1 MPVSSRYV
9 LQQGPMLATLGKTA
23 AWAFAQ
29 RIRPKRPN
37 TPPVTPSPEVRR
49 SFAPPPSEL
58 LDAYVLHLGGDPKA
72 YRGVVPPHF
81 FPHWAIPVAAE
92 TIAGT
97 SYPILRIVNAGCRMQ
112 VNAPLPRGERLEVSA
127 QLTDVD
133 DDGTRALLT
142 QRVVTGTASQP
153 EALITEIHTLVPL
166 VKDKAARSPAG
177 SEPGVPRKEKPRVP
191 EGAREIAFG
200 HIQADAGLSF
210 AKLTGDFNP
219 IHWIRP
225 YAKAA
230 GFRSVIL
237 HGFATFARTVEALN
251 RGVFGGDIHK
261 LRLLEA
267 RFTRPLV
274 LPHDVGFYIDG
285 NQVFVG
291 DAPLGPAYLMGHF
304 ETAGDA

>member
-23 AWAFAQ
+23 ALAFAQ
-29 RIRPKRPN
+29 RIAPKRAGS
-37 TPPVTPSPEVRR
+37 PPVTPTPEVSR
-49 SFAPPPSEL
+49 SFAPPAPEL
-58 LDAYVLHLGGDPKA
+58 LDAYVSHLGGDPKA
-72 YRGVVPPHF
+72 YRGILPPHL
-81 FPHWAIPVAAE
+81 FPHWVMPVASE
-92 TIAGT
+92 TLSGLP
-97 SYPILRIVNAGCRMQ
+97 YPILRVVNAGCLMQ
-112 VNAPLPRGERLEVSA
+112 VNTPLPRGERLEVRA
-127 QLTDVD
+127 QLVNID
-133 DDGTRALLT
+133 DDGKRALLT
-142 QRVVTGTASQP
+142 IRAVTSTASAP
-153 EALITEIHTLVPL
+153 NALVTEVHAHVPL
-166 VKDKAARSPAG
+166 KRDKP
-177 SEPGVPRKEKPRVP
+177 EPGAPKKEKPRVP

-200 HIQADAGLSF
+200 RISADAGLSF

-251 RGVFGGDIHK
+251 RGVFGGDVHK
-261 LRLLEA
+261 LRVLEG

-274 LPHDVGFYIDG
+274 LPHDVGVYLEG
-285 NQVFVG
+285 NEVFVG

-304 ETAGDA
+304 ETVGES